1 MLSALFTR
9 ANHARL
15 TLARAVAPASQ
26 CHLCR
31 TWQSEPL
38 CAACIQAWRPST
50 RRCLRCAID
59 LHDDHPDT
67 ICQRCE
73 DQSPEF
79 DRAVVAVDYSG
90 PWPGLLARLKFQ
102 GGTALARPLARLL
115 AEAVQHR
122 LGNTCL
128 IIPVPLS
135 PQRLRE
141 RGYNQSWL
149 LARQAGQ
156 YLGIPACTGLLERPR
171 HTPRLMSLSAEERL
185 KQIQEAFQVAPH
197 AQAML
202 ADQDIAIVDDVMTT
216 GATLNAC
223 AHALLAAGARSVSV
237 WAVARTPVDTGSD
250 QTDTAASA

>member
-15 TLARAVAPASQ
+15 TLTRAAAPASQ

-31 TWQSEPL
+31 TWQSEPV
-38 CAACIQAWRPST
+38 CAECIRAWRPSI

-59 LHDDHPDT
+59 LHDDHPDSV
-67 ICQRCE
+67 CQRCE

-79 DRAVVAVDYSG
+79 DRAIVAVDYSG

-102 GGTALARPLARLL
+102 GATALAKPLARLL

-122 LGNTCL
+122 LGNTSL

-141 RGYNQSWL
+141 RGYNQAWL

-156 YLGIPACTGLLERPR
+156 YLGVPACTGLLERPR

-185 KQIQEAFQVAPH
+185 KQIQDAFEVTRH
-197 AQAML
+197 AHATL
-202 ADQDIAIVDDVMTT
+202 AGQDIAIVDDVMTT

-223 AHALLAAGARSVSV
+223 THALLAAGARSVSV
-237 WAVARTPVDTGSD
+237 WAVARTPVDTRSD
-250 QTDTAASA
+250 QADTCATA